1 MQIISHEAFEAVEL
15 RSGRV
20 VAVQPFPEAR
30 NPAYKYKVW
39 VDFGA
44 DIGVLQTSARV
55 TKHYTPETL
64 QGRQLVGCV
73 NLGTKRIAGFDSQFL
88 AVGFDD
94 GQGGVSLVTI
104 DPAVP
109 NGQKLF

>member
-1 MQIISHEAFEAVEL
+1 MKTISYEVFEAVEL
-15 RSGRV
+15 RSGTV
-20 VAVQPFPEAR
+20 VAVENFPEAR
-30 NPAYKYKVW
+30 SPAYKIW

-44 DIGVLQTSARV
+44 DVGVLQTSARV

-64 QGRQLVGCV
+64 KGRQLVGCV
-73 NLGTKRIAGFDSQFL
+73 NLGTKRIAGFESQFL

-94 GQGGVSLVTI
+94 GQEGVSLVTI